1 MPGTI
6 AALKGLCCAV
16 AGYDHTIFIQ
26 DLYHADT
33 IITQADLHVI
43 MPDKFVAFKGPHA
56 TTYYKDGVQFLA
68 PRQARAHTHTHMH
81 THTQTN
87 THARTHAHART
98 HTRLR
103 RKHV

>member
-16 AGYDHTIFIQ
+16 AGYYHVIFIQ
-26 DLYHADT
+26 DLYNADM
-33 IITQADLHVI
+33 IVTQADLHVI

-68 PRQARAHTHTHMH
+68 PRQARARAHTHTHTNTHAH
-81 THTQTN
+81 THTQG
-87 THARTHAHART
+87 
-98 HTRLR
+98 
-103 RKHV
+103 

>member
-68 PRQARAHTHTHMH
+68 PRQARARAHTHTHTNTHAH
-81 THTQTN
+81 THTQG
-87 THARTHAHART
+87 
-98 HTRLR
+98 
-103 RKHV
+103 